1 MTVFHRAHVPWGR
14 IGTEAASAA
23 TYLAWVAY
31 PHATEEATRVDF
43 VKACCAGIAKNL
55 GVHPPENLRGFKRE
69 RIPGKVKRGLD
80 RINKRRIPA
89 IRMALQQWG
98 VDPFQQGKGLGLN
111 ESARDLDLL
120 LGERVDGRSSENQED
135 NVRKNVWRDSRPALA
150 MTLALPLELAARDR
164 SKTVI
169 DLLQRGDWVPQA
181 IQDARLIAPLVAS
194 FFNPPFILW
203 PTKAKSPAAVSQ

>member
-1 MTVFHRAHVPWGR
+1 MTVFHRAHVPWGS

-23 TYLAWVAY
+23 IYLAWVAY
-31 PHATEEATRVDF
+31 PHAAEEAKRVDF

-55 GVHPPENLRGFKRE
+55 DVHPPENLRGFKRE
-69 RIPGKVKRGLD
+69 RIPGKVNRGLD

-89 IRMALQQWG
+89 TRMALQQWG
-98 VDPFQQGKGLGLN
+98 VDPHGKLGLN
-111 ESARDLDLL
+111 QSAKSLASLILQKSPD
-120 LGERVDGRSSENQED
+120 GEGPEPD
-135 NVRKNVWRDSRPALA
+135 NVRKDVWRDSLPALA
-150 MTLALPLELAARDR
+150 MTLALPLELAAPDR

-169 DLLQRGDWVPQA
+169 DLIKTGDWVPQA
-181 IQDARLIAPLVAS
+181 IQDARQIAPLVAS